1 MKSRSISHA
10 AVLIALCLTL
20 LCLIGPQHSR
30 AGGSLLFDLIKA
42 YSIYQKGRV
51 LFGGRKVAADIGRSV
66 DRAVRKQYGVETDQH
81 LNAWVS
87 AVFTKITDVVPQDWP
102 YTCTIIKADFVNA
115 MAVPGGYI
123 YVTKPFLEFVQ
134 TDDELASVLA
144 HEVSHIIHNHGM
156 DMAKRNIALGTII
169 EAALKDETDYRNE
182 INLMYNL
189 FMLRYSR
196 DNEYEADVTGL
207 GFTAKAGF
215 NPLGMTDFL
224 KRMLDTEKEKGNRP
238 FEWLST
244 HPTTEGRIHKVRS
257 EIYLNRHDLSKPMY
271 MSYAELDP
279 NRPPGNLLPNGGF
292 EEMTG
297 EAGVPTGWKVPKGT
311 ARIITDDVYTGDYAL
326 MCGENVA
333 STLVE
338 SPPVAITAEYTYRI
352 RGLVKFRARGNMSI
366 HAPFYD
372 KEGHMLSV
380 FSVRPEPSKHRAGWE
395 LFEARFGTGSKKKNR
410 KNDKSGKKTGKS
422 AREET
427 PVSVVTAGT
436 SVEIFS
442 IPENAQ
448 RMQINIVITGPP
460 ADTVLFDELYI
471 GKWREQ
477 PAQQNLLANPG
488 FEFDHDRDGLP
499 EGWSFDP
506 GAAADHSQSLEGYTS
521 MRITG
526 QELQSPLA
534 RKLAAYRQTMR
545 DIPLGGKGITISSN
559 PVPVTG
565 EDDYVI
571 GIHSLGGA
579 TTETFELRVYLLD
592 ENNAIIPGLGE
603 KAVFTTTGYWQLHCC
618 RLHDLGIPAYAKLPP
633 EQTPTTLQVTVKT
646 SMPNGHR
653 IWFDY
658 FFVRTA
664 PLVVKPQDI
673 MFTPQP

>member
-1 MKSRSISHA
+1 MKSRSRPQA
-10 AVLIALCLTL
+10 AGLIVLCLTL
-20 LCLIGPQHSR
+20 LCLIIPQHSR

-51 LFGGRKVAADIGRSV
+51 LFGGKKVAADIGRSV

-87 AVFTKITDVVPQDWP
+87 SVFANVTDAIPPGWP

-144 HEVSHIIHNHGM
+144 HEAAHIIHNHGM
-156 DMAKRNIALGTII
+156 DMAKRNIALGTIM

-196 DNEYEADVTGL
+196 DNEYEADITGL
-207 GFTAKAGF
+207 GITARAGY

-224 KRMLDTEKEKGNRP
+224 KRMLAKEKDEGNRP

-244 HPTTEGRIHKVRS
+244 HPTTDGRIHKVRS

-279 NRPPGNLLPNGGF
+279 NRLPGNLLPNGGF
-292 EEMTG
+292 EQMTG

-311 ARIITDDVYTGDYAL
+311 ARIITDDVYTGDSAL

-338 SPPVAITAEYTYRI
+338 SPPVAITAECTYRI
-352 RGLVKFRARGNMSI
+352 RGLVKFRSSGNLSI
-366 HAPFYD
+366 HAPFFD

-380 FSVRPEPSKHRAGWE
+380 FSVRPETTEHRAGWK
-395 LFEARFGTGSKKKNR
+395 LFDVRFGTGNKKKE
-410 KNDKSGKKTGKS
+410 KSGKKTGKS

-427 PVSVVTAGT
+427 PVSVLTDGT
-436 SVEIFS
+436 TVEIFS
-442 IPENAQ
+442 IPEDAQ

-471 GKWREQ
+471 GQWREQ
-477 PAQQNLLANPG
+477 PAKQNLLVNPG

-506 GAAADHSQSLEGYTS
+506 GAAVDRSQALEGYTS
-521 MRITG
+521 IRITG

-534 RKLAAYRQTMR
+534 RKLAAYRKTMR
-545 DIPLGGKGITISSN
+545 DIPLGGKGITISSK
-559 PVPVTG
+559 PVPVTD

-592 ENNAIIPGLGE
+592 ESNAIIPGLGE
-603 KAVFTTTGYWQLHCC
+603 RAVFTTTGYWQLHCC
-618 RLHDLGIPAYAKLPP
+618 RLHDLGVPAYAKLPP
-633 EQTPTTLQVTVKT
+633 ERTPTTLQVTVKT
-646 SMPNGHR
+646 SMPNGHT
-653 IWFDY
+653 IWFDS